1 MAKTAIQTADA
12 PTAIGPYSQA
22 IKASAGGALIF
33 VSGQIP
39 LDPKTGELVKGTIE
53 DETTRVLENLKAI
66 LAAAGAGMDKVLRTT
81 IFLRDMGQFARVNE
95 VYGKFFPA
103 PFPARA
109 TVEVSRLPKD
119 VNVEIDCIAQV

>member
-1 MAKTAIQTADA
+1 MTKAPIQTAAA
-12 PTAIGPYSQA
+12 PAAIGPYSQG
-22 IKASAGGALIF
+22 IKCGELVF

-39 LDPKTGELVKGTIE
+39 LDPKSGELVKGTIE

-66 LAAAGAGMDKVLRTT
+66 VEAAGSSMAKVVRTT
-81 IFLRDMGQFARVNE
+81 IFLRDMGQFQRVND

-109 TVEVSRLPKD
+109 TVEVARLPKD
-119 VNVEIDCIAQV
+119 VNVEIDCIAHV

>member
-1 MAKTAIQTADA
+1 MQKSPIQTASA
-12 PTAIGPYSQA
+12 PAAIGPYSQA
-22 IKASAGGALIF
+22 IRCGDLVF

-39 LDPKTGELVKGTIE
+39 LDPKSGELVKGTIE
-53 DETTRVLENLKAI
+53 DETNRVLENLKAI
-66 LAAAGAGMDKVLRTT
+66 VEASGSSMAKVVRTT
-81 IFLRDMGQFARVNE
+81 IFLRDMGLFSRVNE

-119 VNVEIDCIAQV
+119 VNVEIDCIAHV